1 MAALACAVAIVAGVL
16 TAGGASPA
24 GTGGLPPPVDAPATG
39 ASAGAVGAGE
49 AGGGKSAPSAKAGKS
64 APSAGAAEADGG
76 DARQPSDAAGVPEA
90 AADLVREYEQRGDCV
105 LVRSGYLDLSG
116 RVWSMVV
123 EGSGWVD
130 VCIVQSSGDG
140 TGKAKVMHM
149 DAAEWAASLGELG
162 LGG

>member
-1 MAALACAVAIVAGVL
+1 MRRARAVLGVAALACAVAIVAGVL

-39 ASAGAVGAGE
+39 TSAGAVGTGE
-49 AGGGKSAPSAKAGKS
+49 AGGGKS

>member
-1 MAALACAVAIVAGVL
+1 MRRARAVLGVAALACAVAIVAGVL

-39 ASAGAVGAGE
+39 TSAGAVGTGE
-49 AGGGKSAPSAKAGKS
+49 AGGGKS

-130 VCIVQSSGDG
+130 VCIVQSSGNG

>member
-39 ASAGAVGAGE
+39 TSAGAVGTGE
-49 AGGGKSAPSAKAGKS
+49 AGGGKS

>member
-39 ASAGAVGAGE
+39 TSAGAVGTGE
-49 AGGGKSAPSAKAGKS
+49 AGGGKS

-130 VCIVQSSGDG
+130 VCIVQSSGNG

>member
-1 MAALACAVAIVAGVL
+1 MAIVAGVL

-39 ASAGAVGAGE
+39 TSAGAVGTGE
-49 AGGGKSAPSAKAGKS
+49 AGGGKS